1 MKWLQV
7 YGMVVNVAEQVHAV
21 NSEEKE
27 KAATLRVALED
38 QMDQLRDVHQK
49 QVGELR
55 DEISEKQALI
65 NQLKE
70 LVTTSTTQP
79 DLVKQTLLYCLHCS
93 YKDGFKRPSS
103 HVSI

>member
-1 MKWLQV
+1 MCENVLCYQNVFSWETRVCPDWQ
-7 YGMVVNVAEQVHAV
+7 GFCVAEQVHAV
-21 NSEEKE
+21 HSEEKE

-70 LVTTSTTQP
+70 WVDLTPCQNNQPLV
-79 DLVKQTLLYCLHCS
+79 
-93 YKDGFKRPSS
+93 
-103 HVSI
+103 